1 MKIDIFVI
9 VLQKIKISVT
19 KILSF
24 LYQADLKSQP
34 FSFVRIEDI
43 SNKGESYMLRI
54 KFIAKEAPNYS
65 KGCWVP

>member
-24 LYQADLKSQP
+24 SIWPTSKVGLFLLLELRVD
-34 FSFVRIEDI
+34 FSR
-43 SNKGESYMLRI
+43 G
-54 KFIAKEAPNYS
+54 
-65 KGCWVP
+65 

>member
-19 KILSF
+19 KILS
-24 LYQADLKSQP
+24 LYLADFKSRP

-43 SNKGESYMLRI
+43 SNKGESNMLRI

>member
-1 MKIDIFVI
+1 MKMDIFVI

-24 LYQADLKSQP
+24 LYQADPKGRP

-43 SNKGESYMLRI
+43 SNKGEM
-54 KFIAKEAPNYS
+54 
-65 KGCWVP
+65 

>member
-1 MKIDIFVI
+1 MKMDIFVI

-34 FSFVRIEDI
+34 FSLLE
-43 SNKGESYMLRI
+43 LRVD
-54 KFIAKEAPNYS
+54 FS
-65 KGCWVP
+65 RG